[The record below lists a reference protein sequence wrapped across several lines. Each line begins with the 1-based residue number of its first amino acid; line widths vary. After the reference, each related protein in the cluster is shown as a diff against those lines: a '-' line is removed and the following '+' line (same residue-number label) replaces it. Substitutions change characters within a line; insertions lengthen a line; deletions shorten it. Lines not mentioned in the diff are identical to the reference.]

1 MLVLRTIWSFLRDK
15 EYRDLVIT
23 TIVVLILGTIVYHYL
38 EGWEWLDSLYFSVIT
53 LTTVGYGDFAPQTP
67 GGKIF
72 TIIYIIVGI
81 GIILSFVDS
90 VYSHFSRNTLERRNQ
105 LRKRVKK

>member
-1 MLVLRTIWSFLRDK
+1 MLLLRTIWSFLRDK

-23 TIVVLILGTIVYHYL
+23 TVVVLILGSIVYHYL
-38 EGWEWLDSLYFSVIT
+38 EGWNWLDSLYFSVIT
-53 LTTVGYGDFAPQTP
+53 LTTVGYGDFAPQTD

-90 VYSHFSRNTLERRNQ
+90 VYNHFSQTTTDRKNRLRRRNNQ
-105 LRKRVKK
+105 